1 MNMDNKIISEL
12 REKINDLN
20 WLEDRMRI
28 FYERYPVFENSN
40 CDIQFDKETNSDKL
54 AEYKYDIYEDYL
66 YDDYIV
72 IYLKEVREYLLNK
85 YRWDS
90 YGDVIDLL
98 KTIILHEYRHYLQAD
113 KLNELNMLY
122 VLDTKWIQELLE
134 EDASVYSESFVYK
147 GKELDLTSLITK
159 ILVEDK
165 VDLSFC

>member
-1 MNMDNKIISEL
+1 MNTDNKIISEL

-40 CDIQFDKETNSDKL
+40 CDIQFDKESNSDKL

-72 IYLKEVREYLLNK
+72 IYLKEVREYLLDK
-85 YRWDS
+85 YQWDS

-113 KLNELNMLY
+113 KLNGLNMLY
-122 VLDTKWIQELLE
+122 VLDTKWVQELLE
-134 EDASVYSESFVYK
+134 EDANTYSETFVFK

>member
-1 MNMDNKIISEL
+1 MNTDNKIISEL

-40 CDIQFDKETNSDKL
+40 CDIQFDKESNSDKL

-85 YRWDS
+85 YQWDS

-134 EDASVYSESFVYK
+134 EDANTYSEGFVYK

>member
-1 MNMDNKIISEL
+1 MNTDNKTISEL

-40 CDIQFDKETNSDKL
+40 CDIQFDKESNSDKL

-72 IYLKEVREYLLNK
+72 IYLKEVREYLLDK
-85 YRWDS
+85 YQWDS

-113 KLNELNMLY
+113 KLNGLNMLY
-122 VLDTKWIQELLE
+122 VLDTKWVQELLE